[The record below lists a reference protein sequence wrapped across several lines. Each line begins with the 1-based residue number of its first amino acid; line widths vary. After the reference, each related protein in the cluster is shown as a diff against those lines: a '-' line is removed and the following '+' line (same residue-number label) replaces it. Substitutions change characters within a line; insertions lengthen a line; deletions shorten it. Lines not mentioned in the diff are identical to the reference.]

1 MKINREFEKPSLLN
15 VFYDGDYNGRG
26 IDFKTDGSYI
36 MDEMAIGFIDY
47 SYGTYSIRNNKTTLN
62 PPTKGGH
69 HDIRY
74 MLILDS
80 KDGSDLFA
88 MQTDS
93 LGNIL
98 DEYIKY
104 RIVVDN
110 RDKMKSD
117 SLRDDRK

>member
-1 MKINREFEKPSLLN
+1 
-15 VFYDGDYNGRG
+15 
-26 IDFKTDGSYI
+26 
-36 MDEMAIGFIDY
+36 MAIGFTDY
-47 SYGTYSIRNNKTTLN
+47 SYGTYSIRNNKITLN

-74 MLILDS
+74 MLILDP
-80 KDGSDLFA
+80 KDGSDIFA
-88 MQTDS
+88 MQTNS

-110 RDKMKSD
+110 RDKMKSN
-117 SLRDDRK
+117 SLGSYRE